1 MKSDTRSGPGRPRE
15 FDEQEAV
22 QNALEVFR
30 ARGYAAT
37 SLPDLIEGTQLSRGS
52 LYKAFGD
59 KHQLF
64 LAALDFYTERGI
76 ARLTRN
82 LRHASAR
89 TALREALRHYV
100 RLSVGLEG
108 LAGCPVTAA
117 ATECLPFDA
126 EVKARVTDMFSR
138 MQALLAGAIRRGQAA
153 GELAADQNA
162 DDLARFLLCTIEGMR
177 VLGKTDLGEDAID
190 AIAEI
195 ALSAIR

>member
-1 MKSDTRSGPGRPRE
+1 MKSATRSGPGRPRE

-22 QNALEVFR
+22 QNALAVFR

-64 LAALDFYTERGI
+64 LAALDFYIERGI

-89 TALREALRHYV
+89 ASLHEALRHYV

-117 ATECLPFDA
+117 ATECLPFD
-126 EVKARVTDMFSR
+126 ERVKARVAGMFER
-138 MQALLAGAIRRGQAA
+138 MQSLLAATIRHGQAA

-162 DDLARFLLCTIEGMR
+162 DDLARFLLCMIEGMR
-177 VLGKTDLGEDAID
+177 VLGKTDCGEAAIQ

-195 ALSAIR
+195 ALGAIR